1 MGDRAIIL
9 EDDVSLHTRF
19 PLALAELWATLDK
32 IEAEGHEW
40 DICFLGYMEPSLQQA
55 QTKGGK
61 RSKAQ
66 QRNFVEESR
75 RQAELEVIGDD
86 DDSNECGG
94 SGKKAPRPALRRVKD
109 VKQSHLLVVPGFSWG
124 LHAYVLR
131 RSGAAKLTRSLPID
145 APVDVFV
152 SSLAVGGCHLK
163 AIALTQKVAS
173 QDKAFGSDI
182 AHSGML
188 RRGA

>member
-1 MGDRAIIL
+1 
-9 EDDVSLHTRF
+9 
-19 PLALAELWATLDK
+19 
-32 IEAEGHEW
+32 
-40 DICFLGYMEPSLQQA
+40 
-55 QTKGGK
+55 
-61 RSKAQ
+61 
-66 QRNFVEESR
+66 
-75 RQAELEVIGDD
+75 VIGDD
-86 DDSNECGG
+86 VDEDGEVGDNE
-94 SGKKAPRPALRRVKD
+94 KRAPRPELRRIKD

-145 APVDVFV
+145 APVDVFM

-173 QDKAFGSDI
+173 QDKALGSDI